1 VIRHLVLGLGL
12 AGLSV
17 PLAIAPVA
25 VATASGGGTTVIGL
39 DAPTPA
45 HHNFGFNDFFP
56 RAGATIHTGDV
67 VDFAWRQNA
76 DGLHNVAVLKAGE
89 TADQAWAA
97 YPVVVPDPGDAAN
110 PLQFNPAVNLG
121 NHPPAGSGAPGAC
134 GDQVT
139 PCAYDGSADVIE
151 AANAADGSH
160 HFDVRVTAP
169 AGSVITFLCLVHVG
183 MSGSVKVVADSKPVT
198 SAKQVARMAKHQL
211 RSETSKAFDV
221 EEQASQTQIDH
232 HPDGT
237 KLVTM
242 RAGAT
247 AGHVALLEMLPR
259 NVRLHPGDQVR
270 WQYTGGNE
278 IHTVTF
284 PDGTTD
290 GEPLVPACDASPT
303 DSPFVPPAAGP
314 PCGNPA
320 LFELHIR
327 PQPFGSMT
335 ISDPTTFGSSGLIA
349 APGGPLPS
357 TTPTFTFP
365 SAGHFVYVCHIH
377 DHMIGTIDV
386 GHAHEHADA

>member
-1 VIRHLVLGLGL
+1 
-12 AGLSV
+12 
-17 PLAIAPVA
+17 
-25 VATASGGGTTVIGL
+25 
-39 DAPTPA
+39 
-45 HHNFGFNDFFP
+45 
-56 RAGATIHTGDV
+56 
-67 VDFAWRQNA
+67 
-76 DGLHNVAVLKAGE
+76 
-89 TADQAWAA
+89 
-97 YPVVVPDPGDAAN
+97 
-110 PLQFNPAVNLG
+110 LQFNPTVNGG

-151 AANAADGSH
+151 SANPTDGAH
-160 HFDVRVTAP
+160 HFEVKVSAP
-169 AGSVITFLCLVHVG
+169 AGTTVTFLCLIHVG
-183 MSGSVKVVADSKPVT
+183 MSGTLQVVANNTPVT
-198 SAKQVARMAKHQL
+198 SAKQLARMAKHQL
-211 RSETSKAFDV
+211 RSETAKAFDV
-221 EEQASQTQIDH
+221 EEQASEAQIDR

-247 AGHVALLEMLPR
+247 AGHVALLEMLPHH
-259 NVRLHPGDQVR
+259 VSLHPGDQVK

-284 PDGTTD
+284 PEGTTD
-290 GEPLVPACDASPT
+290 GEPLVPACDGSPN
-303 DSPFVPPAAGP
+303 DNPFVPPVAGP

-320 LFELHIR
+320 LFEIHIR

-335 ISDPTTFGSSGLIA
+335 INDPTTFGSSGLVA

-365 SAGHFVYVCHIH
+365 NAGHFTYVCHIH

-386 GHAHEHADA
+386 GHGGEDSDH